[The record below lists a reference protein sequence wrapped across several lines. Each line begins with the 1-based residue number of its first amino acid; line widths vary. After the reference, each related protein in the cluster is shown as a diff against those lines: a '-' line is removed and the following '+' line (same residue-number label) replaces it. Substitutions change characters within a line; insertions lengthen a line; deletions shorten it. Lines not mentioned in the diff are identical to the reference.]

1 MGRGARRWLGY
12 GADLDQRP
20 WERPSRQTLQMRQA
34 CGSTHVHQL
43 KVHGSDGAAENF
55 TCRQATAVSGLRG
68 LFAHQEVGKV

>member
-20 WERPSRQTLQMRQA
+20 WERPSRQTLQMRLA

-43 KVHGSDGAAENF
+43 KVHGSDGAAERF
-55 TCRQATAVSGLRG
+55 TKLE
-68 LFAHQEVGKV
+68 FHM